1 VSYRNI
7 SLPSGCQ
14 RETALKLLRSY

>member
-7 SLPSGCQ
+7 SLSSGCQ
-14 RETALKLLRSY
+14 RETALKLLRSS

>member
-7 SLPSGCQ
+7 SLSSGSQ
-14 RETALKLLRSY
+14 RETALKLLRSS